1 MNVMIKGNFNVKK
14 ITPDEKDNDQKELE
28 ALIAKA
34 GAGSHMI
41 FRSEDKDDELFLDE
55 L

>member
-1 MNVMIKGNFNVKK
+1 MIKGNFNIKK
-14 ITPDEKDNDQKELE
+14 IEIDEKDNNQKELE

-41 FRSEDKDDELFLDE
+41 FRSEDKDDELFLNE

>member
-1 MNVMIKGNFNVKK
+1 MIKGNFNVKK
-14 ITPDEKDNDQKELE
+14 IEIKDKDNDQKELE

-41 FRSEDKDDELFLDE
+41 FRSEDKDDELFIDE
-55 L
+55 I

>member
-1 MNVMIKGNFNVKK
+1 MIKGNFNIKK
-14 ITPDEKDNDQKELE
+14 IKIDEKDNDQKELE

-41 FRSEDKDDELFLDE
+41 FRSDNKDDELFIDE

>member
-1 MNVMIKGNFNVKK
+1 MIKGNFNVKK
-14 ITPDEKDNDQKELE
+14 IEVKDEEEERKELE
-28 ALIAKA
+28 ALIEKA

-41 FRSEDKDDELFLDE
+41 FRSDNDDDELFIDE

>member
-1 MNVMIKGNFNVKK
+1 MIKGNFNIKK
-14 ITPDEKDNDQKELE
+14 IEIDEKDNDQKELE
-28 ALIAKA
+28 AIIAKS

-41 FRSEDKDDELFLDE
+41 FRSEDKDEELFLDE